1 MGSKTFVAGATC
13 LIAVIG
19 MVGSA
24 GAQGVRLGGSIT
36 QTFDITDNNNLS
48 GGGVDIGST
57 TAFGLTLS
65 SATPNSRIAASTG
78 AALSFGTNNS
88 LAISQ
93 PRLNLDFAT
102 NTRDLSVTGA
112 LSFVQRPAAVDI
124 TQPDLSI
131 LRYTGDETRI
141 SGSLGLSHQ
150 VNARSSL
157 SLGLGADI
165 VTYDPASAGLFDNN
179 TFRITGDFQQTV
191 SPQTS
196 YGVTLGL
203 GLFEADNASD
213 TTSVSADLTGTL
225 THQLDQLTSVN
236 GSLGL
241 SYVETTDT
249 VLGVES
255 LTTAL
260 SALYSVGVSRQLPD
274 GSMGLSL
281 NQSVVPSASGSLVID
296 TTLTGDLNRTVNNNV
311 GYGISATLGR
321 QERIGGGT
329 STSYVNIAP
338 SYSRQ
343 LTRDVSA
350 NASYVFQR
358 DNTGAVSQSVVV
370 SFSRNFDFPL

>member
-1 MGSKTFVAGATC
+1 M
-13 LIAVIG
+13 
-19 MVGSA
+19 
-24 GAQGVRLGGSIT
+24 
-36 QTFDITDNNNLS
+36 
-48 GGGVDIGST
+48 DIGST

-65 SATPNSRIAASTG
+65 STTPNSRIAASTG

-88 LAISQ
+88 LALSQ